1 MIITLVWLEAITK
14 TCFIPYG
21 MLLAFLISILATI
34 QFLIMIKTSYSA
46 KIGNSKWKPGP
57 IDQPNFT
64 TYMIQMI
71 IEKFPILAPHQHHG
85 NSNVGQHGPGG
96 VHLNKASRRVH
107 DIDPMKDKFPRI
119 VSIQ

>member
-1 MIITLVWLEAITK
+1 
-14 TCFIPYG
+14 
-21 MLLAFLISILATI
+21 
-34 QFLIMIKTSYSA
+34 
-46 KIGNSKWKPGP
+46 
-57 IDQPNFT
+57 
-64 TYMIQMI
+64 MIQMI

-119 VSIQ
+119 VSIQWQFQSQMTIRHWNDSYMTIVTVEFS

>member
-1 MIITLVWLEAITK
+1 
-14 TCFIPYG
+14 
-21 MLLAFLISILATI
+21 
-34 QFLIMIKTSYSA
+34 MIKTSFSA

-71 IEKFPILAPHQHHG
+71 IEKFPILAPHQHHS
-85 NSNVGQHGPGG
+85 NSNVGHGG